1 VVENIIENENVT
13 VKIDREPNC
22 IIKMEVTASPDLV
35 KKARK
40 KAVKTIAKDVDIP
53 GFRKG
58 KAPAD
63 ILEKKYP
70 EHIDERWQKVIAD
83 DAFLAAQKAKH
94 TPVLNNNT
102 QIIFN
107 MKSHSLNDGAE
118 MSFSFETDPVIPTIE
133 AEKFKLKEVK
143 RKKVGKK
150 ELDEYLKQVQ
160 LMYAE
165 WNEAEDRPIK
175 EKDYIILDIESLEG
189 EDKGQNIFSD
199 TRFEVSK
206 EAMAKWMKAAV
217 LGKKKGDVIETVSKV
232 DKEVSKDEQMPDKK
246 VKITVKKIEEPKL
259 LPLDDTFAKGLNF
272 PSIKELTEYAEKM
285 LNDKAD
291 QAKDTEERQQVNAFL
306 LTYDANLPKSLVES
320 ELNHRKKQQL
330 ENPAF
335 KAKFENASKEEKE
348 SIEKE
353 MLHSSKEAVLLFY
366 LSRKVCEDA
375 KIPIK
380 YEEVEQ
386 ESRMIMYKAGIYDQ
400 KEISKEVQ
408 ALSLS
413 RLLLRKAQD
422 YVLRGVKKLDPRE
435 GSEL

>member
-1 VVENIIENENVT
+1 MSDTPQNLQDVK
-13 VKIDREPNC
+13 VKIEKKPDCQIE
-22 IIKMEVTASPDLV
+22 MEVTAPPSLV
-35 KKARK
+35 KEAKK
-40 KAVKTIAKDVDIP
+40 KAIKSIAKEIELP

-58 KAPAD
+58 KAPPEVV
-63 ILEKKYP
+63 LKKHP
-70 EHIDERWQKVIAD
+70 EEVSKRWQKAIAD
-83 DAFLAAQKAKH
+83 ESFIAAQEKERVSVLSTNSPITFKMDSYSDEGAKM
-94 TPVLNNNT
+94 T
-102 QIIFN
+102 
-107 MKSHSLNDGAE
+107 
-118 MSFSFETDPVIPTIE
+118 FSFETEPELPSIDSS
-133 AEKFKLKEVK
+133 KFTLKEVK
-143 RKKVGKK
+143 RRKIEKK
-150 ELDEYLKQVQ
+150 ELDEYMKQLQ

>member
-165 WNEAEDRPIK
+165 WNEVTDRAVK
-175 EKDYIILDIESLEG
+175 EKDYVILDIESLED
-189 EDKGQNIFSD
+189 EDKGAKIFSD
-199 TRFEVSK
+199 TRFEVTKKNMADWMRELVIGQKTGAELEGVSKPDTDASAKEKK
-206 EAMAKWMKAAV
+206 EA
-217 LGKKKGDVIETVSKV
+217 S
-232 DKEVSKDEQMPDKK
+232 DKK
-246 VKITVKKIEEPKL
+246 VKVTIKKIEEPKTMEL
-259 LPLDDTFAKGLNF
+259 NDDFARGLNF
-272 PSIKELTEYAEKM
+272 PSFEELKTYAEKM

-291 QAKDTEERQQVNAFL
+291 QAKDDQEKQQVNKFL
-306 LTYDANLPKSLVES
+306 IENHDIDLPKSLVDAEF
-320 ELNHRKKQQL
+320 NHRKKQSL
-330 ENPAF
+330 DNPAF
-335 KAKFENASKEEKE
+335 KSKYDAMSTEEKKAFEDQLRQESKE
-348 SIEKE
+348 S
-353 MLHSSKEAVLLFY
+353 VGLFFI
-366 LSRKVCEDA
+366 SRKVCEDA
-375 KIPIK
+375 KIPLE
-380 YEEVEQ
+380 YEEVEKEARALMLQAGMAKAEIPQ
-386 ESRMIMYKAGIYDQ
+386 EVK
-400 KEISKEVQ
+400 

-413 RLLLRKAQD
+413 RILLRKAQE
-422 YVLRGVKKLDPRE
+422 YILETAKNKKA
-435 GSEL
+435 